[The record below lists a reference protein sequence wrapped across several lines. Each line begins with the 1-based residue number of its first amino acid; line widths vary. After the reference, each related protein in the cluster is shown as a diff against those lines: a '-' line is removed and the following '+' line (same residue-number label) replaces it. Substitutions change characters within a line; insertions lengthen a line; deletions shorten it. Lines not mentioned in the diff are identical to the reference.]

1 MANLFLM
8 QPHIVWLAI
17 KKVKEKREEGVT
29 GKKKRERER
38 EREDKQIGNNV
49 YTYTYNTKIWVH
61 IYKFV
66 FNLTYIML
74 LPHHEDAIV

>member
-29 GKKKRERER
+29 GKIERERER
-38 EREDKQIGNNV
+38 ERKRGETNREQCL
-49 YTYTYNTKIWVH
+49 Y
-61 IYKFV
+61 
-66 FNLTYIML
+66 L
-74 LPHHEDAIV
+74 